1 MQLPT
6 PLPLMTTKTLSITEA
21 LSQLQE
27 AIKGFGHVSACKVE
41 FGMWDFS
48 DTPYVQLYVACN
60 LHGEY
65 RHTNVKADYFYDALD
80 QIQQWYRKISAVSYV
95 METEQSVD
103 KGTPALAA
111 SAATIPV
118 GVG

>member
-1 MQLPT
+1 
-6 PLPLMTTKTLSITEA
+6 MTTKTLSITDA

-41 FGMWDFS
+41 FGIWDFS
-48 DTPYVQLYVACN
+48 DKPYVQLYVACN

-65 RHTNVKADYFYDALD
+65 RHTNVKADNFYDALD
-80 QIQQWYRKISAVSYV
+80 QVQQWYRKISAVTYV
-95 METEQSVD
+95 METEQPVD
-103 KGTPALAA
+103 KGAPALAA

-118 GVG
+118 LVS